1 MVGGGKDRKG
11 MRIYISGA
19 ITNVPHFKI
28 HFDEAEKRLKEEYPN
43 AEVINPTMIVLPETC
58 THEEYMRLDFMLLDL
73 ADSVYMLKG
82 WDKSKGACMEYG
94 YAMAKDKIILFEE

>member
-1 MVGGGKDRKG
+1 

-28 HFDEAEKRLKEEYPN
+28 HFDEAEKQLKEEHPK
-43 AEVINPTMIVLPETC
+43 AEVINPTMIVLPESC
-58 THEEYMRLDFMLLDL
+58 THEDYMKIDLMLLDL
-73 ADSVYMLKG
+73 ADAIYLLKG

-94 YAMAKDKIILFEE
+94 YALGKDKIILFEE

>member
-1 MVGGGKDRKG
+1 

-28 HFDEAEKRLKEEYPN
+28 HFDEAEKQLKEEHPK

-58 THEEYMRLDFMLLDL
+58 THEDYMKIDLMLLDL
-73 ADSVYMLKG
+73 ADAIYMLKG
-82 WDKSKGACMEYG
+82 WDKSKGSCMEYG
-94 YAMAKDKIILFEE
+94 YAMAKDKIILFE